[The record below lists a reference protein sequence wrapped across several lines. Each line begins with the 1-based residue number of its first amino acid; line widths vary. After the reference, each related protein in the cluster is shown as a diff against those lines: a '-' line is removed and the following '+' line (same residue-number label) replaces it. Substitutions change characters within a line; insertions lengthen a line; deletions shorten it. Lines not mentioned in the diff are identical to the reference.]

1 MISWLNNSFLKQHV
15 LIYAYVVCMLFFFMM
30 RNAFDI
36 SIPVLLFLII
46 SCVPVIWGNNSTIVA
61 VGLSCIPFSTGFQY
75 KFALFA
81 CILALIIKNRKK
93 LFLNRMVIYVF
104 IMMAWEILHF
114 VCGDFSLIEM
124 FRCFAELM
132 FFAVVTCV
140 DFDDLDYKT
149 IFRVLS
155 LGVVGICGIMLFMQM
170 QKYGF
175 DLVNVFARNNVKYR
189 FGGMNS
195 ETLNFGLNFNSNGLG
210 YICNLSIMGMI
221 LLIARRQC
229 VKIDYVLLILSILFG
244 FSTLSRTFFFC
255 LISLVALYTIS
266 SIHDL
271 NRFFKKA
278 LLVLCIAGL
287 TYIILSLF
295 VPEIIHNFSNR
306 FDDSDISNGRG
317 DLLIFYLE
325 HIFSAP
331 QYILFGV
338 GLQNFQEKISLI
350 YGSLQQVCHNGFEE
364 VWVAWGFFGVLIFF
378 GMIVDMLRSSLKR
391 DKNEIILRILPLC
404 ILIIDS
410 LAGQLIRSGISLL
423 SLTFVYIALN
433 AKHTERNVLI
443 R

>member
-195 ETLNFGLNFNSNGLG
+195 EALNFGLNFNSNGLG

>member
-124 FRCFAELM
+124 FRCFAELV
-132 FFAVVTCV
+132 FFAVVTCI

-155 LGVVGICGIMLFMQM
+155 LGVVGICCIMLFMQM

-189 FGGMNS
+189 FGAMNS
-195 ETLNFGLNFNSNGLG
+195 EALNFGLNFNSNGLG

-229 VKIDYVLLILSILFG
+229 MKIDYVLLILSILFG

-271 NRFFKKA
+271 NRFLKKA
-278 LLVLCIAGL
+278 LLILCIAGL

-295 VPEIIHNFSNR
+295 VPEIIYNFSNR

-364 VWVAWGFFGVLIFF
+364 VWVAWGFFGVLVFF
-378 GMIVDMLRSSLKR
+378 GMLVDMVRSSLKGE
-391 DKNEIILRILPLC
+391 KNEIILRILPLC
-404 ILIIDS
+404 ILMLDS
-410 LAGQLIRSGISLL
+410 FAGQLIRSGIALL
-423 SLTFVYIALN
+423 SLTFVYVALN
-433 AKHTERNVLI
+433 AKHIERNDLI